1 MLCHIHCVST
11 HFWNIL
17 IFKTGVRCQMCV
29 LLRLTTQLSSL
40 GKALSKGLWA
50 ELCFHMPQKP
60 HAITSRF
67 LLECDLHPV
76 PILGHTEPENT
87 TSKALSFILD
97 TMLTTM
103 LACLVTIMPSY
114 GVAAFD
120 SFSLKRCLL
129 NHCDKGNVYVPVWHL
144 SLLSSCS
151 EVFLFY
157 ASGALAHLP

>member
-1 MLCHIHCVST
+1 MIHPCTLYAVSYT
-11 HFWNIL
+11 LREHPFLKYFDIV
-17 IFKTGVRCQMCV
+17 KTGARCQMCV
-29 LLRLTTQLSSL
+29 LLGLTTRLNSL

-50 ELCFHMPQKP
+50 ELCFHMLQKL

-129 NHCDKGNVYVPVWHL
+129 NHCDKGNVYVPV
-144 SLLSSCS
+144 
-151 EVFLFY
+151 
-157 ASGALAHLP
+157 